1 MKTQPAVC
9 LLGIWASVFLV
20 LLGVPHGAYAQT
32 LEDALIT
39 TYSTNPTL
47 LSQRAKVRGTD
58 EQVSQA
64 LANWR
69 PTVSVTGE
77 VGSEYDN
84 LSTRATGLRRQHTDP
99 KSAAI
104 TLTQPLFRGG
114 RTLAGTAR
122 AENSVKAERS
132 RLTVTEQTV
141 FLQAVTAYL
150 DVFRDQAVLDLN
162 RNNEQVLKR
171 QLEAAQD
178 RFQVGEITRTDVHQ
192 AEARLAKSTADRI
205 QGEGNLEVSRAN
217 FQNVVG
223 ELPRGKLNLPAGPS
237 EIPATKD
244 ETTRISTLSNP
255 NVVAAEYDQRS
266 AQDNVDLVWGE
277 LMPTLRFLA
286 TGTRAIEDSAV
297 GSLQTNGVAKLEL
310 TIPLYE
316 QGAVYSR
323 VREAKQRVAEL
334 QQTVDR
340 QRREAIQTA
349 SRAWENLESARARV
363 DAFQSQ
369 IRAAEVAFEGVERE
383 AAVGS
388 RTVLDVLDA
397 EQELLDARVSYVRAQ
412 RDELVAAYEVKS
424 AIGQL
429 TARHLRLPVQ
439 YYDPANHYD
448 EVRGKWY
455 GTTSSGGVD

>member
-1 MKTQPAVC
+1 M
-9 LLGIWASVFLV
+9 LGTWASLSLIFIGLPQGAHAQSLEEALV
-20 LLGVPHGAYAQT
+20 MAYG
-32 LEDALIT
+32 
-39 TYSTNPTL
+39 SNPTL
-47 LSQRAKVRGTD
+47 LGQRARVRTTD

-69 PTVSVTGE
+69 PTVSVTGDAS
-77 VGSEYDN
+77 SEYDN
-84 LSTRATGLRRQHTDP
+84 LSTRSAGLRRQHTDP
-99 KSAAI
+99 KTASI
-104 TLTQPLFRGG
+104 TLSQPLFRGG
-114 RTLAGTAR
+114 RTLAGTGK
-122 AENSVKAERS
+122 AENTVKAERA

-162 RNNEQVLKR
+162 RGNEQVLKR

-192 AEARLAKSTADRI
+192 AEARLAKSVADRI
-205 QGEGNLEVSRAN
+205 QGEGNLEVSRATY
-217 FQNVVG
+217 QNVVG
-223 ELPRGKLNLPAGPS
+223 ELPRSRLVLPPNPMD
-237 EIPATKD
+237 IPTGKD
-244 ETTRISTLSNP
+244 ESMRIATLSNP

-277 LMPTLRFLA
+277 LLPSLKLSA
-286 TGTRAIEDSAV
+286 TGTRALEDSAV
-297 GSLQTNGVAKLEL
+297 GSLQTNAVAKLEL

-334 QQTVDR
+334 RETIDK
-340 QRREAIQTA
+340 QRRDAMQAA
-349 SRAWENLESARARV
+349 SRSWETLESARARV
-363 DAFQSQ
+363 DAFQAQ
-369 IRAAEVAFEGVERE
+369 IRAAEIAFEGVERE

-412 RDELVAAYEVKS
+412 RDELVAAHELKS

-439 YYDPANHYD
+439 YYDPAVHYE
-448 EVRGKWY
+448 EVRGKWF